1 MCAAGAHL
9 CPLVRCRHT
18 KYRNQFRARAAVN
31 CRVNKDEILTY
42 THASGSL
49 PFQTRASGVHASSS
63 ASASAAAQLLRADE
77 YYPVAC
83 SDCGTT
89 VGVYDRAQQFHFF
102 NVLPSN

>member
-1 MCAAGAHL
+1 MAPCLGF
-9 CPLVRCRHT
+9 RHV
-18 KYRNQFRARAAVN
+18 KYNNQYRARSAVN

-42 THASGSL
+42 VHSSGSL
-49 PFQTRASGVHASSS
+49 PFQKRASNVHAASSS
-63 ASASAAAQLLRADE
+63 SSAAAQLLQADE

-89 VGVYDRAQQFHFF
+89 VGVYDHAQQFHFF